1 MVMWAEPLGKQL
13 SHRAVTPGLHS
24 VPSRGTEYHGR
35 VTQRH
40 HESACLPQ
48 NTSLR
53 LPLWSSKTSL
63 KQILDIRGYC
73 PITDIGQS
81 HRRVRSAPWVCWL
94 SCLLWSKSL
103 QIYLRTSSHILVKKK
118 KRSNNSTAVP
128 YRTWVEIW
136 QTWVGLYETTLGY
149 WSTDFYKGTWLL
161 IENQIKGNIKIT
173 DYSHFKTKLQ
183 IKYDH
188 DSEGIRCH
196 DQADGKNTVK
206 GTWMPSITSASQGHL
221 WTRVWSYSS
230 NF

>member
-13 SHRAVTPGLHS
+13 CLRAVTPGLHS
-24 VPSRGTEYHGR
+24 VPSGGTEYHGR

-73 PITDIGQS
+73 PITDIDSPTAELGLP
-81 HRRVRSAPWVCWL
+81 RECWL
-94 SCLLWSKSL
+94 SCLLWAKSL
-103 QIYLRTSSHILVKKK
+103 QIYLRTSSHILVKK

-206 GTWMPSITSASQGHL
+206 FFCEVPSITSASQGHR